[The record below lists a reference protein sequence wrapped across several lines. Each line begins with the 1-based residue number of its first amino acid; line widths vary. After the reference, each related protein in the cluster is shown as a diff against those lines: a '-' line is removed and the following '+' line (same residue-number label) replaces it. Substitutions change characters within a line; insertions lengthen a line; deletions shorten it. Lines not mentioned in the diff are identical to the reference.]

1 LIYSNV
7 VVQWL
12 YPSFEK
18 DKSSEVRKVAESFM
32 NEILRICGQE
42 VVCFIRLFHSFIFPF
57 NAAAF
62 SLQLNLLFG
71 VGWKELERFA
81 ITYFG
86 HCIRKAETVYCT

>member
-1 LIYSNV
+1 
-7 VVQWL
+7 
-12 YPSFEK
+12 
-18 DKSSEVRKVAESFM
+18 M

-42 VVCFIRLFHSFIFPF
+42 MVCFIHLLLSFIFPF

-62 SLQLNLLFG
+62 SRQLNLLFG
-71 VGWKELERFA
+71 VGGTELERFAITYFGYCIRKAETIYFERFA